1 VKNYETKVDKSRGK
15 KVMLRLKDYVAAF
28 VHAYRDQVD
37 RLQEKEKEFFG
48 EHVDEQTLSE
58 PCQVEVLEFYNP
70 YRFVWLFFFDGSRG
84 DLDVS
89 CYREDWRNI
98 DNIIEKLRTK
108 YSELKLSRFGMRRM
122 LVRFHNMNQKC
133 MYSLDVVKGVLGI
146 CFPINIC
153 LDEWPFARWLG
164 VETSPQE
171 VAKIVYGLNRSQAVD
186 EYFAPE
192 ILAEAVRQL
201 KKKGFI
207 LVEAFSSEGSS
218 DA

>member
-122 LVRFHNMNQKC
+122 LVRRVGWESKPAPKKSQKSFTASTEVKPWMNILRPK
-133 MYSLDVVKGVLGI
+133 S
-146 CFPINIC
+146 
-153 LDEWPFARWLG
+153 WLRL
-164 VETSPQE
+164 S
-171 VAKIVYGLNRSQAVD
+171 AN
-186 EYFAPE
+186 
-192 ILAEAVRQL
+192 
-201 KKKGFI
+201 
-207 LVEAFSSEGSS
+207 
-218 DA
+218 

>member
-15 KVMLRLKDYVAAF
+15 KVRLRLKDYVAVF

-37 RLQEKEKEFFG
+37 RLQEKEKAFFG
-48 EHVDEQTLSE
+48 EYVEEQSLSK
-58 PCQVEVLEFYNP
+58 PCQVEV
-70 YRFVWLFFFDGSRG
+70 FDFSEPCRLILIFILDKTKP
-84 DLDVS
+84 DLV
-89 CYREDWRNI
+89 CTVQKEDWRNI
-98 DNIIEKLRTK
+98 DNVVERLRTK
-108 YSELKLSRFGMRRM
+108 YGELELSRFGIRRM

-146 CFPINIC
+146 CFPINIR
-153 LDEWPFARWLG
+153 LNEWPLARWSG

-186 EYFAPE
+186 EYLAPE

-201 KKKGFI
+201 KKKGFT
-207 LVEAFSSEGSS
+207 LVEAFFQRGQQ
-218 DA
+218 